1 MFWLVMPI
9 GSVGKVSL
17 VVVETLGI
25 NPTDTRVGGIK
36 LGVNYQYVLNTKGS
50 TPAEVL
56 GIDYKATLKPALDE
70 FMDNIKK
77 SSKAKLEE
85 LISLQQQSVENASK
99 IESKRNRLAALQS
112 RIDEGEA
119 QLNLL
124 KKEIEDYTSRCA
136 VEAKRML
143 EDVQR
148 EEHNLDLVEK
158 ESEEFLKTSKLKLH
172 DVIKQCDEETQMCA
186 RELLM
191 LIDTV
196 SKHKEYMESTISQ
209 MKNELLETTGAV
221 ADAHKASLKLQFG
234 SIFN

>member
-1 MFWLVMPI
+1 M
-9 GSVGKVSL
+9 
-17 VVVETLGI
+17 
-25 NPTDTRVGGIK
+25 
-36 LGVNYQYVLNTKGS
+36 LN
-50 TPAEVL
+50 
-56 GIDYKATLKPALDE
+56 
-70 FMDNIKK
+70 F
-77 SSKAKLEE
+77 
-85 LISLQQQSVENASK
+85 Q
-99 IESKRNRLAALQS
+99 
-112 RIDEGEA
+112 GEA

-158 ESEEFLKTSKLKLH
+158 EAEEFFKTSKLKLH

-209 MKNELLETTGAV
+209 MKNEFLETTGAV